1 MKHILLFLL
10 LLAACASRFPAA
22 AAEQKLAVVDLKK
35 IFEDYYKTRIA
46 NAKLQDELAELEK
59 ERKAM
64 LEDYKRAGEDHKKAL
79 NEANDQAVSAD
90 ERERRK
96 KTAEAKLIEMNEI
109 EQRVKQFDRTAIGN
123 LEERKRQAHDKI
135 VGEIRAVINAKARA
149 GGWQYVLDAAA
160 ESQARTPILL
170 YSDGASDLTGDV
182 LKQLNANAPT
192 DLPALNG
199 KKDEKK

>member
-1 MKHILLFLL
+1 MKHILLLL
-10 LLAACASRFPAA
+10 FAACASPFAA
-22 AAEQKLAVVDLKK
+22 GAAEQKLATVDLKK
-35 IFEDYYKTRIA
+35 VFEDYYKTKIA
-46 NAKLQDELAELEK
+46 NTKLQDELAELEK

-64 LEDYKRAGEDHKKAL
+64 LDDYKKAGEDHKKAL

-96 KTAEAKLIEMNEI
+96 KAAEAKLIEMNEI

-123 LEERKRQAHDKI
+123 LEERKRQAHEKI
-135 VGEIRAVINAKARA
+135 VGEIRAVINARARA
-149 GGWQYVLDAAA
+149 GGWHYVLDAAA

-170 YSDGASDLTGDV
+170 FSDGHDLTADV
-182 LKQLNANAPT
+182 LKQLNANAPA
-192 DLPALNG
+192 DPPPVNG